1 MRTETGRG
9 PPPGQGTLCNI
20 TGSDRRAADSSR
32 DPYSQPSHL
41 KHIHKVV
48 IFRDSSLKWKAGV
61 RKDVK
66 WMVEKLQVD
75 GGMKQDKD
83 GWTK

>member
-9 PPPGQGTLCNI
+9 SPPGQGSLCNI

-41 KHIHKVV
+41 KHRHKVI
-48 IFRDSSLKWKAGV
+48 IFRDSSLKWTAGV
-61 RKDVK
+61 RKDVR
-66 WMVEKLQVD
+66 WMK
-75 GGMKQDKD
+75 GGWRDEA
-83 GWTK
+83 G